1 MKQNSEHIT
10 DFIVKYDGFSVEGPK
25 CYKIDNDKLFDTL
38 NKVKTIKK
46 TNEQVSDGDMYYII
60 KFDDDTTKTFK
71 FESDILVYNED
82 RYEVEL
88 PTLVLTT
95 EIEVPCE

>member
-1 MKQNSEHIT
+1 
-10 DFIVKYDGFSVEGPK
+10 
-25 CYKIDNDKLFDTL
+25 
-38 NKVKTIKK
+38 
-46 TNEQVSDGDMYYII
+46 MYYII

-88 PTLVLTT
+88 PILVLTT
-95 EIEVPCE
+95 DIEVPCE

>member
-10 DFIVKYDGFSVEGPK
+10 DFIVKYDGFSVEVPK

-88 PTLVLTT
+88 PILVLTT
-95 EIEVPCE
+95 DIEVPCE